1 MITNEEERDYGLG
14 AIDFGLHIVYTEN
27 GYTVLYGEPKEY
39 PIGGILTEF
48 VQISPTDIKE
58 AIMECKDFF
67 EIELDSEG
75 SGNAFHVFEKALKQR
90 FGMATSAL
98 ICTEFLSVLSD
109 WNKAVKGNRMDELKE
124 IMNKSES
131 PEIKEFIFK
140 DTGYTDVG
148 FDSFGQ
154 FLLTAYLRFS
164 SIICTVK
171 YTFAGLMNDNDSY
184 GPVDADR
191 AYSLIGSMCSDMI
204 AMQHI
209 DFRII
214 ALDGAFRKMYSINSV
229 FSLLLFEVINCTEK
243 EVTIKK
249 CKNCNKYFI
258 PEGRKDTLYCAYPSP
273 QDKEKTCREIGAQ
286 VARANK
292 EKTDVVTQEYRKRY
306 LTHKMKV
313 RRHPGDIRYIKVLN
327 ELTVGMKEWRL
338 KLKEGSATTEQFL
351 EWIKNY

>member
-1 MITNEEERDYGLG
+1 MITNEKERDYGLG
-14 AIDFGLHIVYTEN
+14 AIDFGLHIVCTEN
-27 GYTVLYGEPKEY
+27 GYTVLYGKPKDY

-48 VQISPTDIKE
+48 VQISATDIKE
-58 AIMECKDFF
+58 AIMECKDYF
-67 EIELDSEG
+67 EVEIDSEE
-75 SGNAFHVFEKALKQR
+75 SGKAFNIFDKALNKR
-90 FGMATSAL
+90 FGMASSAL

-109 WNKAVKGNRMDELKE
+109 WNKAVKENRMDELKE
-124 IMNKSES
+124 IINKSES
-131 PEIKEFIFK
+131 PGIKEFILK

-148 FDSFGQ
+148 FDNFGQ
-154 FLLTAYLRFS
+154 FLMTAYLSFS
-164 SIICTVK
+164 SIICTVR
-171 YTFAGLMNDNDSY
+171 YTFAGLMDDDCY

-214 ALDGAFRKMYSINSV
+214 ALDGTFRKMYSINSA
-229 FSLLLFEVINCTEK
+229 FSLLLFEVINCVEK
-243 EVTIKK
+243 QVKIKK
-249 CKNCNKYFI
+249 CKNCNKFFI
-258 PEGRKDTLYCAYPSP
+258 PEGRKDTLYCSYPAP

-306 LTHKMKV
+306 LAHKMKV
-313 RRHPGDIRYIKVLN
+313 RRHPGDIRYSKVLN
-327 ELTVGMKEWRL
+327 ELIEGMKEWRP

-351 EWIKNY
+351 NWIKNY